1 MSMLHMMGYRAF
13 LYPVN
18 TSVMY
23 CNVMV
28 HVGLWVNKHDKI
40 GFYKSL
46 PKHLQNLQYVVL
58 IESLF
63 HKVHH
68 VVPDNCLPR
77 RFEISCPHGG
87 H

>member
-1 MSMLHMMGYRAF
+1 
-13 LYPVN
+13 
-18 TSVMY
+18 MY

-40 GFYKSL
+40 GFHKSL
-46 PKHLQNLQYVVL
+46 PKHLQNPQNVVL

-77 RFEISCPHGG
+77 RFEISCPYGG